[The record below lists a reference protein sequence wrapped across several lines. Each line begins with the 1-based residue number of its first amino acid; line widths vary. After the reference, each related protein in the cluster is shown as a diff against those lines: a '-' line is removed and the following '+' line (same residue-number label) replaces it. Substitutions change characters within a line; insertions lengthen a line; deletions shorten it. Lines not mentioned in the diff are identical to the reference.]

1 MKQKLDAEA
10 RAEAIKAEAAKPF
23 ARYKCVR
30 LALATLLWASWVVGL
45 PHVCRVFRVLPTAVD
60 GCYEIHATTPCLAT
74 NGCSCMHRTLTR
86 V

>member
-30 LALATLLWASWVVGL
+30 LALATLSWASWVVGHPTRL
-45 PHVCRVFRVLPTAVD
+45 PCFIAFSHGRCWLLDIRTFLFVL
-60 GCYEIHATTPCLAT
+60 
-74 NGCSCMHRTLTR
+74 
-86 V
+86 